1 MERHFNVTV
10 YVINEEGK
18 FLFIRHKKL
27 QKWLPPGGHIEPNEK
42 PDVAA
47 LREVKE
53 ETGLDIE
60 LDGERFPRETDCVR
74 PYGIQLNVIK
84 EGEHEHM
91 DLIYR
96 SKPVENTNLILNE
109 EETEGINWYS
119 LEEILDPEFDSFKE
133 TKQWCKK
140 LSLQLETPKKKL
152 IP

>member
-10 YVINEEGK
+10 YVMNEEGK

-27 QKWLPPGGHIEPNEK
+27 QKLLPPGGHVEENEK

-53 ETGLDIE
+53 ETGLDVE
-60 LDGERFPRETDCVR
+60 LEGERFPRESDCVR

-91 DLIYR
+91 DLIYKT
-96 SKPVENTNLILNE
+96 KPVSRAKVILNT

-119 LEEILDPEFDSFKE
+119 IDEILDPEFDSFEE
-133 TKQWCKK
+133 TKKWCQKF
-140 LSLQLETPKKKL
+140 SEANG
-152 IP
+152 

>member
-10 YVINEEGK
+10 YVMNEEGK

-27 QKWLPPGGHIEPNEK
+27 QKWLPPGGHVEENEK

-53 ETGLDIE
+53 ETGLDVE
-60 LDGERFPRETDCVR
+60 LEVERFPRESDCVR

-91 DLIYR
+91 DLIYKT
-96 SKPVENTNLILNE
+96 KPVSRAKVILNT

-119 LEEILDPEFDSFKE
+119 IDEILEPEFDSFEE
-133 TKQWCKK
+133 TKKWCQKF
-140 LSLQLETPKKKL
+140 SEANG
-152 IP
+152 

>member
-10 YVINEEGK
+10 YVMNNEGK

-27 QKWLPPGGHIEPNEK
+27 QKWLPPGGHIEENEI

-53 ETGLDIE
+53 ETGLDVE
-60 LDGERFPRETDCVR
+60 LQGERFPRESDCVR
-74 PYGIQLNVIK
+74 PFGIQMNVIQ

-91 DLIYR
+91 DMIYLA
-96 SKPVENTNLILNE
+96 KPVNDADLVLNE

-119 LEEILDPEFDSFKE
+119 IDEILNPEFDSFKE
-133 TKQWCKK
+133 TKKWCQKF
-140 LSLQLETPKKKL
+140 SE
-152 IP
+152 IID